1 MRRLIVLLYLL
12 APALLSAQRKLDYQ
26 LQVKADL
33 AKKSFF
39 VQGGF
44 SFETDTAAA
53 DSIDIVISK
62 GVGPVTLQLQGAAA
76 VMDTSLKASGDIIY
90 RWHFRSPLPV
100 GTPLHFTCAYERGGA
115 PAFQF
120 YLDSTFCMAGG
131 YGLAWYPQ
139 VTDGAGNH
147 TRGTGT
153 IAVTTSGNLMPAMAA
168 GTVSVKNHTYTFH
181 YAQPDIFSLYI
192 GHYTRQEYKGQL
204 SFYTYS
210 LSSGIDGKDLSRKSA
225 AVLDY
230 LSSQFGPLDIPNFS
244 IIEYPD
250 YVAEITGIGGASIL
264 GGVVMPTG
272 ALREFNYA
280 LFGHEIGH
288 QWWGNKVLAAGTK
301 GEEMLSEGLA
311 QYGSLQVVSH
321 FDSAHAMEYRRT
333 GYPGYINDQC
343 GLGYLKNVAAGNDEP
358 LISLTGSNGHTIG
371 DSKGFLALELLSNTV
386 GKAVFHKALRTIGDQ
401 YSRGGITWDGFQMEV
416 EKAYGSSLQWFYS
429 QWFERLGA
437 PAWQSSWQQQQ
448 NKLQLNI
455 TQKDSIYQLPLEV
468 LITYNNGTSSL
479 QRITIRDRNSQL
491 QLPVDGLVKEVQID
505 PYFKVLHWDEALTP
519 EALAQAKVVRVLNL
533 RREQK
538 NEEAMKLAQ
547 SYIKEGFPDDQ
558 YGVEYTLLYHMGRIA
573 AMQNKPAEALAYY
586 QRSLQCVSRAPDL
599 LAYTYYR
606 IAQLAAAGNDDD
618 LMRWA
623 AANAVKA
630 DAAHNKSGG
639 MEAKVAGLLASTVA
653 KTK

>member
-33 AKKSFF
+33 AKQSFY

-44 SFETDTAAA
+44 SFETEAAAA
-53 DSIDIVISK
+53 DSLDIVISK
-62 GVGPVTLQLQGAAA
+62 GVGPVTLQLQGATA
-76 VMDTSLKASGDIIY
+76 VMDTSRKASGDMIY
-90 RWHFRSPLPV
+90 RWHFSSHLPV

-120 YLDSTFCMAGG
+120 YLDSIFCMAGG
-131 YGLAWYPQ
+131 YGVAWYPQ

-153 IAVTTSGNLMPAMAA
+153 IAVTTSANRMPVMAA
-168 GTVSVKNHTYTFH
+168 STVTTNNGTYTFH

-192 GHYTRQEYKGQL
+192 GNYTRQEYKGQR

-210 LSSGIDGKDLSRKSA
+210 LSNGVDGNNLSRKSA

-264 GGVVMPTG
+264 GGVAMPTG

-288 QWWGNKVLAAGTK
+288 QWWGNKVLSAGSK

-333 GYPGYINDQC
+333 GYPGYISDQC
-343 GLGYLKNVAAGNDEP
+343 GLGYLKNVAAGNDEA
-358 LISLTGSNGHTIG
+358 LVSLSGNNGHTIG

-386 GKAVFHKALRTIGDQ
+386 GKPVFHKALRTIGDQ
-401 YSRGGITWDGFQMEV
+401 YSRSGITWDNFQMEV
-416 EKAYGSSLQWFYS
+416 EKVHGSSLQWFYS

-437 PAWQSSWQQQQ
+437 PSWQSSWQQQQ
-448 NKLQLNI
+448 NKLQLTI
-455 TQKDSIYQLPLEV
+455 MQKDSIYQLPLEV
-468 LITYNNGTSSL
+468 LIRYNNGSTSL
-479 QRITIRDRNSQL
+479 QRITIHHRNSQL
-491 QLPVDGLVKEVQID
+491 QLPIEGAVKAVQID

-519 EALAQAKVVRVLNL
+519 EAFAQAKVVRVLNL
-533 RREQK
+533 RRQQK

-586 QRSLQCVSRAPDL
+586 QRALQCVSRAPDL

-606 IAQLAAAGNDDD
+606 IARLAAAQNDDT
-618 LMRWA
+618 LMQWA
-623 AANAVKA
+623 AANALKA
-630 DAAHNKSGG
+630 DAARNKPDG
-639 MEAKVAGLLASTVA
+639 MEAKVAELLSSTVA
-653 KTK
+653 KSK

>member
-1 MRRLIVLLYLL
+1 MRRLIVFLYLL
-12 APALLSAQRKLDYQ
+12 APALLSAQRNLDYQ

-33 AKKSFF
+33 VKKSFF

-44 SFETDTAAA
+44 SFKTDTAAA
-53 DSIDIVISK
+53 DSVDVVISQ
-62 GVGPVTLQLQGAAA
+62 GAGPVRLQLQGAAA
-76 VMDTSLKASGDIIY
+76 VMDTSRKASGDIIY
-90 RWHFRSPLPV
+90 RWHFRSPLPA
-100 GTPLHFTCAYERGGA
+100 GTALHFTCAYERGGA
-115 PAFQF
+115 PAFQY

-131 YGLAWYPQ
+131 YGAAWYPQ

-153 IAVTTSGNLMPAMAA
+153 IAVTTSANGMPVMAA
-168 GTVSVKNHTYTFH
+168 SKVTVTGHTYTFH

-192 GHYTRQEYKGQL
+192 GNYTRQEYKGQR

-210 LSSGIDGKDLSRKSA
+210 LSKGVDGNDLSRKSA

-264 GGVVMPTG
+264 GGVAMPTG

-288 QWWGNKVLAAGTK
+288 QWWGNKVLSAGTK
-301 GEEMLSEGLA
+301 GEAMLSEGLA

-321 FDSAHAMEYRRT
+321 FDSTHAMAYRRT
-333 GYPGYINDQC
+333 GYPGYISDQC
-343 GLGYLKNVAAGNDEP
+343 GLGYLKNVAAGNDEA
-358 LISLTGSNGHTIG
+358 LVSLSGNNGHTIG

-386 GKAVFHKALRTIGDQ
+386 GKAVFHKALRTIGDK
-401 YSRGGITWDGFQMEV
+401 YNRTGVTWDGFQMEV
-416 EKAYGSSLQWFYS
+416 EKAHGSSLQWFYR
-429 QWFERLGA
+429 QWFEQLGA
-437 PAWQSSWQQQQ
+437 PSWQSSWQQQQ
-448 NKLQLNI
+448 NKLQLSI
-455 TQKDSIYQLPLEV
+455 TQKDSIYHLPLEV
-468 LITYNNGTSSL
+468 LITYSNGTTSL
-479 QRITIRDRNSQL
+479 QQVTIRDRSNQL
-491 QLPVDGLVKEVQID
+491 QLPVNGEVKEVQVD

-519 EALAQAKVVRVLNL
+519 EALAQAKVVRVMNL
-533 RREQK
+533 RRQQK
-538 NEEAMKLAQ
+538 NDEAMQLAQ

-558 YGVEYTLLYHMGRIA
+558 YGVEFTLFYHMGRIA

-586 QRSLQCVSRAPDL
+586 ERALQCVSRAPDL

-606 IAQLAAAGNDDD
+606 IATLAAQGDDNA
-618 LMRWA
+618 LMQWA

-630 DAAHNKSGG
+630 DAARNKSDG
-639 MEAKVAGLLASTVA
+639 MEAKVAGLLSSAVA